1 MTLDDTAKSIVGGR
15 QCLSMVPMCSGRS
28 LLKTTT
34 PTAVVLAIRMSN
46 GETHE
51 VRHPECLIEGAN
63 RAVVSYPNDDRFVFC
78 ALLHINA
85 VEALQ
90 ATPRGRDRRA

>member
-1 MTLDDTAKSIVGGR
+1 MNAD
-15 QCLSMVPMCSGRS
+15 
-28 LLKTTT
+28 
-34 PTAVVLAIRMSN
+34 AIREMLGREPFQPFVIHLSS

-51 VRHPECLIEGAN
+51 VRHPECLIVGAN
-63 RAVVSYPNDDRFVFC
+63 RALVYYPNDDRFVFC

-90 ATPRGRDRRA
+90 AT